1 MQAVY
6 SQNKAMFFKIRNRA
20 FNSRTRLVWFLNIR
34 VKALLYSLIVTETL
48 YQSENQKPDTP

>member
-20 FNSRTRLVWFLNIR
+20 FNSRTRPVWFLNIR
-34 VKALLYSLIVTETL
+34 AKALLYSLIVTETL